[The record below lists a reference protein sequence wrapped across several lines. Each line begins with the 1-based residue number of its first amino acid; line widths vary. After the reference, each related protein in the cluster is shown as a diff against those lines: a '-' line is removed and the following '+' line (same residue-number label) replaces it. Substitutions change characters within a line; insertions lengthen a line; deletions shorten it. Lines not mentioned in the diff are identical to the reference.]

1 MAIGYDSRSDFV
13 IEMLDGNDRDNRCL
27 DSVMFSNESAFN
39 LSGYVN
45 KQNTLILGAEKPNA
59 ITEFQWGSP
68 KITVRCG
75 LMCNRVIGPFFPAET
90 AIATCYSDIL
100 ENFAVPQVED
110 LQSTVACQQAG
121 TPPHWAPVVRRFLDE
136 KFPGRWI
143 GRDGQTIW
151 PPRSTDITPFDLFSL
166 GLCKRQGVLDS
177 HWTSTNST

>member
-1 MAIGYDSRSDFV
+1 MF
-13 IEMLDGNDRDNRCL
+13 NDV
-27 DSVMFSNESAFN
+27 STFH

-45 KQNTLILGAEKPNA
+45 KQNAWIWGSEKPYA
-59 ITEFQWGSP
+59 VTKFQRDSP
-68 KITVRCG
+68 KITVWCG
-75 LMCNRVIGPFFPAET
+75 LMCNRAIGPFFFAEETVT
-90 AIATCYSDIL
+90 ATSYPDRL

-121 TPPHWAPVVRRFLDE
+121 TPPHWAPVVRKFLDE